1 MPSTSSLYKDRSES
15 RTLDPPSPP
24 GTHLTDTSV
33 WIGIGVGS
41 PSELENMEEGKAGGG
56 AEKMK
61 RSASE
66 LALEEWVRMVMIAPP
81 PQHHHQGH
89 HPPQDYCYD
98 SPHTTSSS
106 ITDAP
111 LSLDNGVSLGLLS
124 RPTSRLRHLIMSICI
139 RIAGDQ
145 WSWQ

>member
-1 MPSTSSLYKDRSES
+1 MPSTSSLYKGRSES
-15 RTLDPPSPP
+15 RTLDPASPP
-24 GTHLTDTSV
+24 GTYLTDTSV

-41 PSELENMEEGKAGGG
+41 PSELEHMEEGKAGGGG

-66 LALEEWVRMVMIAPP
+66 LALEEWLRILMIAPP
-81 PQHHHQGH
+81 PQHRHKDH
-89 HPPQDYCYD
+89 HPTQDYCYD

-111 LSLDNGVSLGLLS
+111 PLWLDNWVSLGLVSYLDLPADS
-124 RPTSRLRHLIMSICI
+124 GT
-139 RIAGDQ
+139 
-145 WSWQ
+145 